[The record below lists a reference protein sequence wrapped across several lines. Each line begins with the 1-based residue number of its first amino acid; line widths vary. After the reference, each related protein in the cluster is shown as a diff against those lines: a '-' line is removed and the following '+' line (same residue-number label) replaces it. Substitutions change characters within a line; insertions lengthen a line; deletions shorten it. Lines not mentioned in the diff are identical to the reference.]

1 MKKKNTTDSNRAALA
16 NWDDVGGAGA
26 SEDRQ
31 RAAES
36 GQTDAQ
42 KQLDSS
48 HESDVRGEHRYSGVH
63 QTPADRQARED
74 RDDFKRRLASRA
86 RRTS

>member
-1 MKKKNTTDSNRAALA
+1 MKKNNTTNSNRAALA
-16 NWDDVGGAGA
+16 NWDDEGGAGA

-36 GQTDAQ
+36 GEADTQ

-63 QTPADRQARED
+63 QTPAERKARED